1 MNRRDSRRK
10 RKRDK
15 EEKPIRRRRLSF
27 FFFQSD
33 AARRVPSLSSNLDL
47 ILTPSLFSGKKNN
60 HNPSRNQ
67 KKTGKKGIYGAT
79 INREDFCEDDVNFY
93 FEYMG
98 MLAVDGDYARLDRMK
113 SAGLAAVDLLLLMA
127 AGENDAPKVAEMLRA
142 GADTGARDVD
152 GKTAAELAT
161 NEQVLELLRDPAKAK
176 TF

>member
-1 MNRRDSRRK
+1 MSEQEGNR
-10 RKRDK
+10 
-15 EEKPIRRRRLSF
+15 EKIKKKSKVDGYFFAERRRASRSVFHRTSRPYPL
-27 FFFQSD
+27 FFFQ
-33 AARRVPSLSSNLDL
+33 N
-47 ILTPSLFSGKKNN
+47 KQKQNKN
-60 HNPSRNQ
+60 S
-67 KKTGKKGIYGAT
+67 KGIYGAT
-79 INREDFCEDDVNFY
+79 DKREDFCEDDVNFY

-142 GADTGARDVD
+142 GADTGAKDVD